1 MTSIEKQLKEEERK
15 KTIVKGLYAL
25 LEETL
30 DSMENTP
37 GINLESS
44 HETEKYIDAKKVA
57 KRYLSEQEMERY
69 QGRYQEL
76 MDRNVRKG
84 KSKFRV
90 SP

>member
-1 MTSIEKQLKEEERK
+1 MKSIKEQIKEEEQKR
-15 KTIVKGLYAL
+15 TIVKGLCAI

-30 DSMENTP
+30 DDMEKTP

-44 HETEKYIDAKKVA
+44 HETEKYLDIKKVA

-69 QGRYQEL
+69 QGRYREL
-76 MDRNVRKG
+76 MERNVRRG
-84 KSKFRV
+84 KNKFRI